1 MELLYNYLKYITLLF
16 IYAKK
21 LKLILKNIC
30 TNKFIFVRFT
40 RGTSQK
46 QHKYPSVDEWIRVM
60 VYLILKHGM
69 LSLSSCFMKA
79 KNKVADKNSR
89 TEVY

>member
-1 MELLYNYLKYITLLF
+1 MLKMELLYNYLKYITLLF

-46 QHKYPSVDEWIRVM
+46 QHKYPSVDEWIRSDGISDTKTWNVKSEF
-60 VYLILKHGM
+60 LFHENKEQ
-69 LSLSSCFMKA
+69 SCRQKQQ
-79 KNKVADKNSR
+79 N
-89 TEVY
+89 